1 MKGIMMGEEYQVRL
15 SPLCRKAEFDGEC
28 VNILIYLD
36 DEGRWALAVMDENE
50 NTAVWDDSFD
60 SDQEALDEAIKVI
73 EEEGIQSFIDP
84 QGETIH

>member
-1 MKGIMMGEEYQVRL
+1 MGEEFQVRL
-15 SPLCRKAEFDGEC
+15 SPLCRKAECDGES

-50 NTAVWDDSFD
+50 NTTVWDDSFD

-73 EEEGIQSFIDP
+73 EKEGIQSFIDP